1 MLTKISSG
9 YLWLSMP
16 EECLIIKAMLS
27 KMAEPYKKADYRN
40 KKTI

>member
-1 MLTKISSG
+1 
-9 YLWLSMP
+9 MP

-40 KKTI
+40 KKKTFDNS